1 MTADVDLTI
10 AEDVWTRE
18 LLPDRLEGGTPGL
31 VALTVELTVVGR
43 AFLTDEPSSF
53 WVVLTSTPLELGL
66 VSWPK
71 DFGFL
76 GSLLCITR
84 CGLC

>member
-10 AEDVWTRE
+10 AEDVWTWE

-43 AFLTDEPSSF
+43 AFLTEEPRSFSF
-53 WVVLTSTPLELGL
+53 WVVLELGL
-66 VSWPK
+66 DMASWPT
-71 DFGFL
+71 DF
-76 GSLLCITR
+76 
-84 CGLC
+84 